1 MSSTVLKLSLRRGE
15 EACKHTTGP
24 GVQVR
29 TVPANSGRL
38 WFHQQESHHSPP
50 PSFSSLS
57 ANMAYSLYHVQMA
70 NAWKERVNKEDL
82 RAEQAAAVAAML
94 EKVRNK
100 HAPQAG
106 RHA

>member
-1 MSSTVLKLSLRRGE
+1 MQ
-15 EACKHTTGP
+15 AQY
-24 GVQVR
+24 VQVQGSR
-29 TVPANSGRL
+29 SVQYPPTPAGSG
-38 WFHQQESHHSPP
+38 SISKNPITPPP

>member
-1 MSSTVLKLSLRRGE
+1 MQAHHRSR
-15 EACKHTTGP
+15 GP
-24 GVQVR
+24 GPYGTRQLR
-29 TVPANSGRL
+29 PALVPSAK
-38 WFHQQESHHSPP
+38 ESHHSPP

>member
-1 MSSTVLKLSLRRGE
+1 
-15 EACKHTTGP
+15 
-24 GVQVR
+24 
-29 TVPANSGRL
+29 
-38 WFHQQESHHSPP
+38 
-50 PSFSSLS
+50 
-57 ANMAYSLYHVQMA
+57 MAYSLYHVQMA